1 MTDKTIFLKDF
12 SAYDEGFF
20 IGQINKKK
28 SGDGDD
34 EVCGL
39 KIAASAQRKE
49 GKKKI
54 YSMSILI
61 NLLRIL
67 NTYELILRKIEI
79 NQLCAYECIIFAI

>member
-12 SAYDEGFF
+12 FAYDEGFF
-20 IGQINKKK
+20 ICQINRKK

-39 KIAASAQRKE
+39 KIAASAQSKE

-61 NLLRIL
+61 NLLRRIDW
-67 NTYELILRKIEI
+67 
-79 NQLCAYECIIFAI
+79 C